1 MVILM
6 STPNPRISLLPIENY
21 ERLKRREES
30 DLKAIWNLLDV
41 VKDPE
46 IPPLSIWDLGVLQ
59 DITQTQAEIR
69 VTITPTYSGCPA
81 MQVISE
87 DITTV
92 LNQAGC
98 GNVKV
103 AIRLA
108 PAWTTDWLSE
118 SARERLRQY
127 GVAPPQD
134 EAPIFCPICS
144 ATEIRL
150 ISEFGSTPCK
160 ALYQCKSCQEPFDYF
175 KPI

>member
-1 MVILM
+1 MVTSM
-6 STPNPRISLLPIENY
+6 STPSSRISLLPVENY
-21 ERLKRREES
+21 ERLKRREQS
-30 DLKAIWNLLDV
+30 DYKALWNLLDA

-59 DITQTQAEIR
+59 DITQNQAEIR

-81 MQVISE
+81 MHVISE
-87 DITTV
+87 DITTT

-98 GNVKV
+98 SNVKV

-127 GVAPPQD
+127 GVTPPQD
-134 EAPIFCPICS
+134 EAPIFCPLCRS
-144 ATEIRL
+144 TEIRL
-150 ISEFGSTPCK
+150 ISEFGSTACK
-160 ALYQCKSCQEPFDYF
+160 ALYQCSSCQEPFDYF